1 MSGTGGTD
9 VDARASSALGLSI
22 FSKYEPLR
30 QRAELVGKIGIDPFN
45 MAFDDIM
52 GPTRGRV
59 GNREIILAGTNNY
72 LGLTYDEAARTA
84 AKDAID
90 RHGTG
95 TTGSRIANG
104 SYVEHEKLERDL
116 ADHLRKPSCIVFTTG
131 YVTNLA
137 AMAGLAGPDDVIFID
152 ADAHAC
158 IIDGTRLAG
167 TTTVRF
173 RHNNP
178 ADLDKRL
185 GRQKISEGGH
195 ALVVIEGLYS
205 MFGDIAPMA
214 EFAEVCERHGAY
226 LYVDEA
232 HSYGVFGEGGR
243 GIAEEQG
250 CLDQIDFYSGTFS
263 KSLASVGGFCA
274 SKHPEFELLRKVMR
288 PYMFT
293 ASAAPSNICAAQAA
307 LDAIKA
313 RPELRHNIMARAAQL
328 HAGLDALGFD
338 LCAPASPVIAV
349 RRPNEVQA
357 AIEWNWLLREG
368 VYVNLAVPPGTP
380 QSSSLLRIS
389 VSAAH
394 TTEDVDAILTR
405 FKALKEN
412 GDAIM
417 ADMMQQMQATA

>member
-1 MSGTGGTD
+1 MSGVGGSDQGGTP
-9 VDARASSALGLSI
+9 GLSI
-22 FSKYEPLR
+22 FSKYDPLKD
-30 QRAELVGKIGIDPFN
+30 RASVLDKIGIDPFN

-52 GPTRGRV
+52 GPTRGRI

-72 LGLTYDEAARTA
+72 LGLTYDDAARAA

-104 SYVEHEKLERDL
+104 SYIEHEVLERDL
-116 ADHLRKPSCIVFTTG
+116 AAHLGKPSCVVFTTG

-137 AMAGLAGPDDVIFID
+137 AMAGLAGPNDVIFID

-185 GRQKISEGGH
+185 GRQKIPEGGH
-195 ALVVIEGLYS
+195 ALVVVEGLYS
-205 MFGDIAPMA
+205 MFGDIAPIA
-214 EFAEVCERHGAY
+214 EFVDVAHKHGAY

-232 HSYGVFGEGGR
+232 HSYGVFGPTGA

-250 CLDQIDFYSGTFS
+250 VLDKIDFYSGTFS

-274 SKHPEFELLRKVMR
+274 SRHPEFELLRKVMR

-307 LDAIKA
+307 LEAIKS
-313 RPELRHNIMARAAQL
+313 RPELRRNIMARAAQL
-328 HAGLDALGFD
+328 HQGLDQMGFD

-349 RRPNEVQA
+349 RRANEAQA
-357 AIEWNWLLREG
+357 AMEWNWLLKEG

-380 QSSSLLRIS
+380 ESSSLLRIS

-394 TTEDVDAILTR
+394 TEQDVNAILSKFR
-405 FKALKEN
+405 ALKDNSAE
-412 GDAIM
+412 IM
-417 ADMMQQMQATA
+417 NEMMRRIASS

>member
-9 VDARASSALGLSI
+9 VQGQTGLSI
-22 FSKYEPLR
+22 FSKYDPLK
-30 QRAELVGKIGIDPFN
+30 QRASMLDKVGIDPFN
-45 MAFDDIM
+45 MTFDDIM
-52 GPTRGRV
+52 GPTRGRI

-72 LGLTYDEAARTA
+72 LGLTYDEAAREA
-84 AKDAID
+84 AKSAID

-104 SYVEHEKLERDL
+104 SYTEHAELERDL
-116 ADHLRKPSCIVFTTG
+116 AAHLGKPSCVVFTTG

-137 AMAGLAGPDDVIFID
+137 AMAGLAGPNDVIFID

-185 GRQKISEGGH
+185 GRQTIPEGGH

-205 MFGDIAPMA
+205 MFGDIAPIA

-232 HSYGVFGEGGR
+232 HSYGVFGPTGC
-243 GIAEEQG
+243 GIAEDQG
-250 CLDQIDFYSGTFS
+250 VLDKIDFFSGTFS

-293 ASAAPSNICAAQAA
+293 ASAAPANICAAQAA
-307 LDAIKA
+307 LEAIKS
-313 RPELRHNIMARAAQL
+313 RPELRQNITARAAQL
-328 HAGLDALGFD
+328 HAGLAEMGFD

-349 RRPNEVQA
+349 RRPNEAQA
-357 AIEWNWLLREG
+357 AMEWNWLLKEG

-380 QSSSLLRIS
+380 QSSCLLRIS

-394 TTEDVDAILTR
+394 TEEDVKAILSR
-405 FKALKEN
+405 FKALQDNSAE
-412 GDAIM
+412 IM
-417 ADMMQQMQATA
+417 NDMMRRMQATG